1 MEGKE
6 LDFATKD
13 DLLKLQQDLKME
25 IQKVTHR
32 EIEKNNETLM
42 VKIEEKLLSP
52 MFNQIQRIGSLVTFQ
67 DVNKKWVSKSVKSY
81 LGIRIIGE
89 SKYEYDSIISA
100 YKAKLRVVT
109 NKSITRLED
118 IPQTIENIKL
128 LDDVCRFMYPKELN
142 RGNLFKTRVNN

>member
-89 SKYEYDSIISA
+89 SKYEYDSIILA
-100 YKAKLRVVT
+100 YKAKLRLVT
-109 NKSITRLED
+109 GKPITRLED

>member
-89 SKYEYDSIISA
+89 SKYEYDSIIAA

>member
-118 IPQTIENIKL
+118 IPQTIENLKL
-128 LDDVCRFMYPKELN
+128 LNEVCEFMYPKEST
-142 RGNLFKTRVNN
+142 RGNLFKTGVNN

>member
-6 LDFATKD
+6 LDFATKE

-89 SKYEYDSIISA
+89 SKYEYDSIIAA

>member
-6 LDFATKD
+6 LDFVTKD
-13 DLLKLQQDLKME
+13 DLLKLQQDLKIE
-25 IQKVTHR
+25 IQKVTHK

-52 MFNQIQRIGSLVTFQ
+52 VFNQIQRIGSLVTFQ

-128 LDDVCRFMYPKELN
+128 LDDVCRFMYPKEFN
-142 RGNLFKTRVNN
+142 RGKLFKTK

>member
-6 LDFATKD
+6 LDFATKE
-13 DLLKLQQDLKME
+13 DLFKLQQDIKMLVNTVVH
-25 IQKVTHR
+25 Q
-32 EIEKNNETLM
+32 EIEQNNETLM

>member
-100 YKAKLRVVT
+100 YKAKLRVIT

>member
-1 MEGKE
+1 MEEKE
-6 LDFATKD
+6 LDFVTKD

-128 LDDVCRFMYPKELN
+128 LDSVCRFMYPKELN

>member
-1 MEGKE
+1 MEEKE
-6 LDFATKD
+6 LDFVTKA

-25 IQKVTHR
+25 IQKVTHK

-52 MFNQIQRIGSLVTFQ
+52 VFNQIQRIGSLVTFQ

-142 RGNLFKTRVNN
+142 RGKLKFK

>member
-6 LDFATKD
+6 LDFATKE